1 MTDDTPDTHEEM
13 DEVIVE
19 AIGELQDDPGTDL
32 DASKRQDAGWFS
44 VYIECPECEAPMA
57 RSTTES
63 EGESDG
69 DIRVSR
75 SELRGV
81 CPDCGKIATALQVV
95 RYTGPFGDD
104 FPPMVDDTV
113 RELADI
119 AREIEDLAVQ
129 ADEPREVLE
138 REGADEM
145 AVECAE
151 DIRDRLDQLVEKAKR
166 VRTTVELEERDA

>member
-1 MTDDTPDTHEEM
+1 MTDDIPETHEEM

-19 AIGELQDDPGTDL
+19 AIGELQDDPSTDL

-44 VYIECPECEAPMA
+44 VYVECPECEAPMA
-57 RSTTES
+57 RTTTES
-63 EGESDG
+63 EGEKNG
-69 DIRVSR
+69 DLRVSR

-81 CPDCGKIATALQVV
+81 CPECGKIATHLQVV

-104 FPPMVDDTV
+104 FPPLVDDTV

-119 AREIEDLAVQ
+119 AREVEDLAVQ
-129 ADEPREVLE
+129 ADEPRMVLE
-138 REGADEM
+138 ELDAEDHS
-145 AVECAE
+145 VECAE

-166 VRTTVELEERDA
+166 VRTTIELERRDE